1 MNEGNS
7 YILLYMLIA
16 VALGFIMGLGFGE
29 QTGCRKGAED
39 LVRKLRD
46 RLQSPPD
53 TARQLKHLQGVLND
67 VHKKIRAVSKGLEKR
82 PS

>member
-16 VALGFIMGLGFGE
+16 VALGSIMGLGFGE
-29 QTGCRKGAED
+29 QTGRRKGAED
-39 LVRKLRD
+39 LVRELRD
-46 RLQSPPD
+46 RLESPPD

-67 VHKKIRAVSKGLEKR
+67 VHKKITAVSKSLEKR